1 MSRLPPV
8 DEKNDPEVAAVFAE
22 LTTSRGYISNALR
35 SMGHAPEAL
44 RRFASVGDYA
54 RYHTLLSERQREIVI
69 ITTARGTPYALGHHV
84 PLGLQVG
91 LTRAEVNSLLAGK
104 VPPTFGPVD
113 AAVVNYVVE
122 FTSGKPV
129 TETTFRALQAFMSS
143 REITDVTVTSAYF
156 VALAMI
162 ITTMD
167 VDLESEERLH
177 LEADWQQKKSGGK

>member
-1 MSRLPPV
+1 MGRLPPV

-22 LTTSRGYISNALR
+22 LTASRGYISNALR
-35 SMGHAPEAL
+35 SIGHAPEAL

-54 RYHTLLSERQREIVI
+54 RYHSRLSERVREIVI

-91 LTRAEVNSLLAGK
+91 LTRAEVDSLLAGK
-104 VPPTFGPVD
+104 VPPTFGPAD
-113 AAVVNYVVE
+113 AAVVHYVVE

-129 TETTFRALQAFMSS
+129 EETTFQALREVLSP

-167 VDLESEERLH
+167 VELEPEERLCR
-177 LEADWQQKKSGGK
+177 EADWQRKRSAGK